1 MSVTNEIVKF
11 IAGIELDPQDKEAF
25 TRALKESNEICATL
39 RHEIAETEKEIEKLS
54 KAGKNDS
61 EAFKQL
67 NRQLEITKS
76 KLQGSSKEANKYASI
91 LGINSMSYNQL
102 KNHAAKL
109 RKELNSLHKE
119 SDPEIWEKY
128 NDELVA
134 TERRMKEV
142 KAGADQGGNAFSR
155 LKEIIGKN
163 KGVLMAFAASGKLVL
178 AIFKQMTEQ
187 SQAWGDKWDL
197 VQAQVSAGWKQLIA
211 NIGQG
216 KNVIKASVAEAM
228 RAAKEAQQVFDE
240 LFERNN
246 SLLLEESSTQIE
258 INKLMTIIKD
268 PSKSDKERAAAIE
281 KVLELENSLAQRKS
295 EIYSDERAQY
305 LSLLSLRTQLNSHEL
320 ELIIDKYNENRDI
333 IKQAEEYN
341 KLLQERDNLESA
353 QKWSKVAAAGSPVA
367 AKASGAIDYSAEKSK
382 IDLKLFQMEYAFPN
396 VEEWARYLRQYALG
410 NDEIVNNYVQATL
423 KLNKAEEER
432 TDGMERMAER
442 RGRLQNQMASAMQE
456 ANDKALSEAIENTET
471 AARVELNNLKE
482 QLLRKEITTEEF
494 NAKSEE
500 IELRRLEKL
509 KEINK
514 RFGKDI
520 STIDGEILDKRLS
533 MQEKG
538 LHVSS
543 GIAPAVDRSSL
554 PSIAPVETPKLP
566 QQAASASKGLAF
578 TMPQSLGDTLETEV
592 AALELLYERG
602 LIAETTYQQKRVSLR
617 LKYNKENIDLEKTLL
632 QQSFDGIHALYVTG
646 VIEEEEYLDRK
657 TDATEK
663 YLQRT
668 NDEQLVSF
676 QNEMS
681 SLEGLHQAK
690 LISEEEYLQQRN
702 DLIVQYVGEGVRM
715 EQTLW
720 EKGAEGCLQ
729 GSLMM
734 LNAMSQMV
742 GSIKEAE
749 LATLDAQMQKELQA
763 AGDNVDKRA
772 EIEERYEA
780 QKLETQKKYA
790 DVELGISIA
799 QAIAQ
804 GALAV
809 IQCFSQLGPIA
820 GAIFA
825 AITAATTA
833 AQIAVMV
840 QQRNALKNASPAGSS
855 GGSTT
860 TRKVNGYSEGGYT
873 GDGGRLEVAGVV
885 HRGEYVVPQPEMR
898 DPYVASMV
906 ANIESIRRRRT
917 SSNSLPGFAEGGYTS
932 NASSVG
938 RTDDLLTDILRAVEK
953 QNQRPIKTFV
963 ALTDLNAKQ
972 SLQSRV
978 NKRSSLR
985 RNP

>member
-1 MSVTNEIVKF
+1 
-11 IAGIELDPQDKEAF
+11 
-25 TRALKESNEICATL
+25 
-39 RHEIAETEKEIEKLS
+39 
-54 KAGKNDS
+54 
-61 EAFKQL
+61 
-67 NRQLEITKS
+67 
-76 KLQGSSKEANKYASI
+76 
-91 LGINSMSYNQL
+91 
-102 KNHAAKL
+102 
-109 RKELNSLHKE
+109 
-119 SDPEIWEKY
+119 
-128 NDELVA
+128 
-134 TERRMKEV
+134 
-142 KAGADQGGNAFSR
+142 
-155 LKEIIGKN
+155 
-163 KGVLMAFAASGKLVL
+163 
-178 AIFKQMTEQ
+178 
-187 SQAWGDKWDL
+187 
-197 VQAQVSAGWKQLIA
+197 
-211 NIGQG
+211 
-216 KNVIKASVAEAM
+216 
-228 RAAKEAQQVFDE
+228 
-240 LFERNN
+240 
-246 SLLLEESSTQIE
+246 
-258 INKLMTIIKD
+258 
-268 PSKSDKERAAAIE
+268 
-281 KVLELENSLAQRKS
+281 
-295 EIYSDERAQY
+295 
-305 LSLLSLRTQLNSHEL
+305 
-320 ELIIDKYNENRDI
+320 
-333 IKQAEEYN
+333 
-341 KLLQERDNLESA
+341 
-353 QKWSKVAAAGSPVA
+353 
-367 AKASGAIDYSAEKSK
+367 
-382 IDLKLFQMEYAFPN
+382 
-396 VEEWARYLRQYALG
+396 
-410 NDEIVNNYVQATL
+410 
-423 KLNKAEEER
+423 
-432 TDGMERMAER
+432 
-442 RGRLQNQMASAMQE
+442 
-456 ANDKALSEAIENTET
+456 
-471 AARVELNNLKE
+471 
-482 QLLRKEITTEEF
+482 
-494 NAKSEE
+494 
-500 IELRRLEKL
+500 
-509 KEINK
+509 
-514 RFGKDI
+514 
-520 STIDGEILDKRLS
+520 

-538 LHVSS
+538 LHVSP
-543 GIAPAVDRSSL
+543 GIATAVDRSSL
-554 PSIAPVETPKLP
+554 PSVSPVETPKLP
-566 QQAASASKGLAF
+566 QQAATASKGLAY
-578 TMPQSLGDTLETEV
+578 TMPQSLGDSLEAEV

-668 NDEQLVSF
+668 NEEQLVSF

-702 DLIVQYVGEGVRM
+702 DLIVQYVGEGVRR